1 MASALKVP
9 HLRPHYPIQ
18 GLIRGLLSPSKASML
33 VSPAKIRPPKW
44 GKWLGFILKVTNLR
58 LQLQEFPQCLR
69 IPRNSETDFL
79 RMDWGWSKH
88 PSILSMDTQVI
99 GIGL

>member
-33 VSPAKIRPPKW
+33 VSPAKIRPPKM
-44 GKWLGFILKVTNLR
+44 GEVVGFHFESDESKVTVTGIPTVPKNPQKLR
-58 LQLQEFPQCLR
+58 
-69 IPRNSETDFL
+69 N
-79 RMDWGWSKH
+79 
-88 PSILSMDTQVI
+88 
-99 GIGL
+99 